1 MSRNIKAKK
10 KGPIRIVIQ
19 ISSTGARLT
28 VPLDGITLNS
38 TLSDVISTIELPQL
52 SPNATLVCLRKV
64 SICNEWGTTT
74 LKEMLAGDDGSAG
87 VLLTLDLGSGA
98 PNCGAAS
105 KSIIEKA
112 AAALNIKPE
121 PMDVSDAHPTMRDV
135 QQNATQQSNNL
146 LSSQQAWSAVL
157 SSNFDTTSK
166 ACLMTLLKII
176 DNILSRDDPKVRSI
190 RYGNPNFQQK
200 VVSCKGALEFMY
212 SLGFEGKFAAFGSTS
227 EPESLELIN
236 ESRDVL
242 STGREVL
249 ILSAKKDFGMA
260 DDDLPKI
267 SAAPIISSASTGTTT
282 VMSAASTASNRSH
295 GFDIYKGHSIN
306 ITAQQMGAPDPY
318 ANKSLSTTERQLQNL
333 EAKKKN
339 LEKKIQDGV
348 EMDRCLAAYLPGQ
361 GPSGMASSVS
371 APTVESKGDSSLVAA
386 RMKRME
392 EERKKR
398 EEGGFT
404 TKAMRDLEKMKK
416 AKVRVVSYLCLL
428 FWYCERTNLYLI

>member
-1 MSRNIKAKK
+1 MSRNIKPKK
-10 KGPIRIVIQ
+10 KGPIRIVIR

-28 VPLDGITLNS
+28 VPPDGITLSS
-38 TLSDVISTIELPQL
+38 TLSDIVSNVELPQL

-64 SICNEWGTTT
+64 SMCDEWGTTT
-74 LKEMLAGDDGSAG
+74 LREMLAGDDGSAG
-87 VLLTLDLGSGA
+87 VLLTLDIGSGA
-98 PNCGAAS
+98 SNNSGAAS

-112 AAALNIKPE
+112 AATLNTKPE
-121 PMDVSDAHPTMRDV
+121 PMNISDVDQPTTQDV
-135 QQNATQQSNNL
+135 QQNITQQNQ

-157 SSNFDTTSK
+157 TSNFDTTSK

-190 RYGNPNFQQK
+190 RFGNPNFQQK

-227 EPESLELIN
+227 DPESLELTN

-242 STGREVL
+242 LRGREVL
-249 ILSAKKDFGMA
+249 ILSAKKDFEME

-267 SAAPIISSASTGTTT
+267 PVAPIISATSAGPATGMSSAS
-282 VMSAASTASNRSH
+282 SASDRSQ

-339 LEKKIQDGV
+339 MEKKLQDGV
-348 EMDRCLAAYLPGQ
+348 EMDRFLAAYLPGQ
-361 GPSGMASSVS
+361 GPSGMSASGS
-371 APTVESKGDSSLVAA
+371 AAAVESKGDSSLVAA

-404 TKAMRDLEKMKK
+404 TKAMRDLERMKR
-416 AKVRVVSYLCLL
+416 AKVRAA
-428 FWYCERTNLYLI
+428 